1 MDYVQAIVL
10 GIVQGLTEWLPIS
23 SSGHLVIIQELGG
36 IKVPLLFDVMLH
48 FGTLLAV
55 CAMFWKDLLK
65 ILASIVHL
73 DFESEYG
80 RLAQFLV
87 VGSIPVALAGALLYD
102 FFASLFTN
110 LTAVGV
116 ALLITGII
124 LYSSKFHSESKTLNY
139 KESFLVGI
147 AQAIAIIPGIS
158 RSGFTIATGLLRG
171 IDQREIFRF
180 SFLLSI
186 PAIIGANVFELTKNP
201 LAGFDRISMTIGTVT
216 AAVVGYLSLKLLL
229 RLVVNRK
236 FYLFSF
242 YCLAL
247 GLLILMISFFVE

>member
-1 MDYVQAIVL
+1 MDYVQAILL

-23 SSGHLVIIQELGG
+23 SSGHLVIIQELLG
-36 IKVPLLFDVMLH
+36 IQVPLIFDVMLH

-65 ILASIVHL
+65 IVSSIVHL
-73 DFESEYG
+73 DFQSEYG
-80 RLAQFLV
+80 TLAQFLV
-87 VGSIPVALAGALLYD
+87 VGSIPIALIGALFHD

-116 ALLITGII
+116 ALLLTSII
-124 LYSSKFHSESKTLNY
+124 LYSSKFHKESKQLNY

-171 IDQREIFRF
+171 IDRREIFRF
-180 SFLLSI
+180 SFLLSV
-186 PAIIGANVFELTKNP
+186 PAIIGANMFELITVP
-201 LAGFDRISMTIGTVT
+201 LTGFDMISMTVGTVT

-247 GLLILMISFFVE
+247 GLLILIIRFLA

>member
-1 MDYVQAIVL
+1 
-10 GIVQGLTEWLPIS
+10 
-23 SSGHLVIIQELGG
+23 
-36 IKVPLLFDVMLH
+36 MLH
-48 FGTLLAV
+48 LGTLLAV
-55 CAMFWKDLLK
+55 FAMFWKDLLK

-73 DFESEYG
+73 DFKSEYG
-80 RLAQFLV
+80 KLAAFLV
-87 VGSIPVALAGALLYD
+87 VGSIPVALVGALFHD
-102 FFASLFTN
+102 FFASLFSN

-124 LYSSKFHSESKTLNY
+124 LYSSKFHNESKQLNY

-171 IDQREIFRF
+171 VDRREIFRF

-186 PAIIGANVFELTKNP
+186 PAIIGATVFELTTVP
-201 LAGFDRISMTIGTVT
+201 LAGFDLMDMTLGTLT

-242 YCLAL
+242 YCLGL
-247 GLLILMISFFVE
+247 GLLILSISL

>member
-23 SSGHLVIIQELGG
+23 SSGHLVIIQELCG
-36 IKVPLLFDVMLH
+36 IQVPLLFDIMLH

-55 CAMFWKDLLK
+55 FAMFWKDLLK
-65 ILASIVHL
+65 IVASIIHL
-73 DFESEYG
+73 DFGSEYG
-80 RLAQFLV
+80 TLALFLV
-87 VGSIPVALAGALLYD
+87 VGSIPVALVGALFHD
-102 FFASLFTN
+102 FFKSLFRN

-116 ALLITGII
+116 ALLITSVV

-147 AQAIAIIPGIS
+147 AQAIAIMPGIS

-171 IDQREIFRF
+171 IDRREIFRF

-186 PAIIGANVFELTKNP
+186 PAIIGANLFELATAP
-201 LAGFDRISMTIGTVT
+201 LAGFDLIGMIAGTLT

-247 GLLILMISFFVE
+247 GLLILVISFLVE

>member
-1 MDYVQAIVL
+1 MDYLQAIFL

-23 SSGHLVIIQELGG
+23 SSGHLVIIQELFS
-36 IKVPLLFDVMLH
+36 IKVPLIFDIMLH

-55 CAMFWKDLLK
+55 FAIFWKDILK
-65 ILASIVHL
+65 ILLSIVKL
-73 DFESEYG
+73 DFKSEYG
-80 RLAQFLV
+80 KLAKFLV
-87 VGSIPVALAGALLYD
+87 VGSIPAALVGALFHD

-124 LYSSKFHSESKTLNY
+124 LYSSKFHSESKTLSY
-139 KESFLVGI
+139 KESFLVGF
-147 AQAIAIIPGIS
+147 AQALAIIPGIS

-171 IDQREIFRF
+171 IGRREIFRF

-186 PAIIGANVFELTKNP
+186 PAIIGANVFEFTTVP
-201 LAGFDRISMTIGTVT
+201 LAGFDLMGMTVGTLT
-216 AAVVGYLSLKLLL
+216 AAVVGYLSLKLLFRIVL
-229 RLVVNRK
+229 DSK

-247 GLLILMISFFVE
+247 GLLVLIISL